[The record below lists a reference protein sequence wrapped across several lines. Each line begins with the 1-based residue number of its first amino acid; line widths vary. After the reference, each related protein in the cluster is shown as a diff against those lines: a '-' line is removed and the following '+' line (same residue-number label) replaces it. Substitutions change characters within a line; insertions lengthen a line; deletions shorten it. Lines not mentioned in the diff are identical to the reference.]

1 MRFSDVNIALGIV
14 DDVVLILALFYH
26 TKKAE

>member
-14 DDVVLILALFYH
+14 DDVLILALFYH